1 MPTCLHL
8 QTTMTSS
15 VYLTVTLTIERY
27 ISVVKPFFRL
37 KNKFSQSS
45 VNLATPGLVFA
56 VLFR

>member
-1 MPTCLHL
+1 
-8 QTTMTSS
+8 MTSS

-56 VLFR
+56 ALFR